1 LLDGFVKYAPTPKG
15 RESDTRQVKPNEKK
29 LTGFV
34 FKIQANMDP
43 KHHDR
48 LAFMRIVSGE
58 YTKGM

>member
-1 LLDGFVKYAPTPKG
+1 MDLFNMHQLPKKE
-15 RESDTRQVKPNEKK
+15 RVIFENVLPEEKK

-48 LAFMRIVSGE
+48 LPL
-58 YTKGM
+58 

>member
-1 LLDGFVKYAPTPKG
+1 MKVTIVEVSPD
-15 RESDTRQVKPNEKK
+15 ENK

-58 YTKGM
+58 YIERNESPSSIHW